1 MTLQPSCL
9 TSLQQYGGGSS
20 IPPPSYSFHPPSV
33 FAACCVFQVY
43 FFLLL
48 DIFQLSAQPD
58 GYFSWPYVS
67 PSSPHNIHTH
77 THTHRNLY
85 TQRKEEKIQLQL
97 LRYLMHRRGEK
108 IPIRRTIN
116 KVTRIV
122 FFPSSSLSFGISF
135 LFFVVA
141 LLYSGRLSSQLKC
154 FFFPFFF
161 FFGGKISNEVFRK

>member
-1 MTLQPSCL
+1 MALRPPL
-9 TSLQQYGGGSS
+9 SS
-20 IPPPSYSFHPPSV
+20 T
-33 FAACCVFQVY
+33 
-43 FFLLL
+43 
-48 DIFQLSAQPD
+48 
-58 GYFSWPYVS
+58 
-67 PSSPHNIHTH
+67 HNIHTH

-122 FFPSSSLSFGISF
+122 FFPSSSLSFGISS
-135 LFFVVA
+135 FFVVA

-154 FFFPFFF
+154 FFF
-161 FFGGKISNEVFRK
+161 FGGKISNEVFRT